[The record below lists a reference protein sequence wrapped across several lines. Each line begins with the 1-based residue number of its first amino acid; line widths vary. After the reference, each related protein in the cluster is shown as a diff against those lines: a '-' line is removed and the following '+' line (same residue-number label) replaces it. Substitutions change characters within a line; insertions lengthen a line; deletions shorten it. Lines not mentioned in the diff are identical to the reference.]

1 MAEKR
6 DYYEV
11 LGVSKGASDDEIK
24 KAFRKMSKKYH
35 PDLNPN
41 NKEAEKKFKEVN
53 EAYQVLSDPEKKS
66 KYDQFGHAGVDPNF
80 GAGGGGFNGGG
91 FDFGD
96 IFGDFFGGGFGGF
109 GGGQRRNGPKRG
121 ADIRKIID
129 LTFEEAAF
137 GCHREMS
144 IQAQEKCETC
154 GGSGAKKGTT
164 AQTCQHCH
172 GTGQIR
178 TQQRTVLGYMTNV
191 TTCPHC
197 HGEGKIVKDPCPD
210 CRGTGKVR
218 KSKKIEVDIPAGI
231 DDGQSVRIREK
242 GEPGVN
248 GGPRGDLLV
257 AVNVGRHP
265 IFQRQDM
272 DIYSTVPMSYAQAAL
287 GGDIKI
293 STVDGDIIYTVKPGT
308 QTDTKVRFKGK
319 GVPSWRNKNVR
330 GDHYVTLVV
339 QVPTKLNEAAK
350 QAIRDFD
357 METGNSLGRTEDKKS
372 EKSEKGKKKGFMDK
386 LKETFEDLDGQNEK

>member
-137 GCHREMS
+137 GCKKEISYRRE
-144 IQAQEKCETC
+144 EKCATC
-154 GGSGAKKGTT
+154 GGSGAKPGTSKK
-164 AQTCQHCH
+164 TCTRCN

-178 TQQRTVLGYMTNV
+178 VQQNTMLGTMQSV
-191 TTCPHC
+191 H
-197 HGEGKIVKDPCPD
+197 PCD
-210 CRGTGKVR
+210 VCGGTGKI
-218 KSKKIEVDIPAGI
+218 IEQPCETCRGKGRVSNAMKVVVTIPAGI
-231 DDGQSVRIREK
+231 DDGQSIRLGGK
-242 GEPGVN
+242 GEAGYN
-248 GGPRGDLLV
+248 GGPDGDLLV
-257 AVNVGRHP
+257 TIRVKSSKQFVRDGYNLYTNLTIPVTTAVLGGEVTVPTLSGELKYNIPEGTQSGTTFRMREQGIQKLRLPGKGDLYVNVTVEIP
-265 IFQRQDM
+265 KKLTSEQRELFEKLAESM
-272 DIYSTVPMSYAQAAL
+272 GTSVPA
-287 GGDIKI
+287 
-293 STVDGDIIYTVKPGT
+293 
-308 QTDTKVRFKGK
+308 
-319 GVPSWRNKNVR
+319 
-330 GDHYVTLVV
+330 
-339 QVPTKLNEAAK
+339 
-350 QAIRDFD
+350 
-357 METGNSLGRTEDKKS
+357 
-372 EKSEKGKKKGFMDK
+372 GKKRRVRKK
-386 LKETFEDLDGQNEK
+386 